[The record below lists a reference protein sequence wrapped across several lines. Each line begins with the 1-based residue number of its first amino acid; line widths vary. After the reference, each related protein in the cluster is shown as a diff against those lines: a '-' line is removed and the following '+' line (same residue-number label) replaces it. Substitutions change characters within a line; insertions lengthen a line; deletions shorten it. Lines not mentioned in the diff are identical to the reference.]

1 MMDRRSLR
9 FRVAGA
15 FGLLAALLSLAWGL
29 IAFIG
34 IRLSEDRVLM
44 RQLQIV
50 TEDYALRLSSNEGE
64 VLPDTSYIHVYG
76 EVEELPPSLKDWAKK
91 VPKDGYYEF
100 LEDEFHVRV
109 LSAGSPQKRFYVVFD
124 VAGIEAASSEDVWLF
139 GGIAAVVLLLTLL
152 ATGLGAVVGGR
163 AIEPVMLLARM
174 VGRISPE
181 RLSDDDRQQI
191 KATHFHV
198 DEVRLLAGT
207 IEKMLQRICAFI
219 ERERYFTAAASH
231 ELRTPVTVISG
242 AVELLEDS
250 HLSAKD
256 ARAVAR
262 IKRATVD
269 MRMTIEMFLSLSR
282 ATDDGLYGDHFAV
295 RPLVQKAIDQQLYL
309 LAKKNIEV
317 NREFFANPELL
328 GHPQAFATVVNNLV
342 RNAFEHTPHGQ
353 GPVTVRVD
361 RYEISVS
368 NQGGLSALE
377 WGHFSTA
384 DASRSEVHGLGL
396 KIVERLCEYNGWTFV
411 LHTNNGAIDARLSW
425 SPQGLQTGDQALD

>member
-29 IAFIG
+29 VAFIG

-44 RQLQIV
+44 RQLKLV
-50 TEDYALRLSSNEGE
+50 TEDYALRLSSTAGE
-64 VLPDTSYIHVYG
+64 ALPDTSYIQGYS
-76 EVEELPPSLKDWAKK
+76 EVEELPPSLRDWANDI
-91 VPKDGYYEF
+91 PQDGYYEF
-100 LEDEFHVRV
+100 LEDELHVRV

-163 AIEPVMLLARM
+163 AIEPVILLAKM

-181 RLSDDDRQQI
+181 RLSDDDWQQI
-191 KATHFHV
+191 KAHRFRV
-198 DEVRLLAGT
+198 DEVRLLART

-219 ERERYFTAAASH
+219 ERERYFTGAASH
-231 ELRTPVTVISG
+231 ELRTPVTVIGG
-242 AVELLEDS
+242 ALELLEDS
-250 HLSAKD
+250 HLSTND

-282 ATDDGLYGDHFAV
+282 ATDDGLYCDRFTV
-295 RPLVQKAIDQQLYL
+295 RPLVLKAIDQQLYL

-317 NREFFANPELL
+317 NREFIANPELF
-328 GHPQAFATVVNNLV
+328 GHPQSFATVVNNLV
-342 RNAFEHTPHGQ
+342 RNAFEHTPHDQ
-353 GPVTVRVD
+353 GPITVRVD
-361 RYEISVS
+361 QHEISVS
-368 NQGGLSALE
+368 NQGGLGAAECNHL
-377 WGHFSTA
+377 STQC
-384 DASRSEVHGLGL
+384 ASRSETHGLGL
-396 KIVERLCEYNGWTFV
+396 KIVQRLCEYNGWTFA
-411 LHTNNGAIDARLSW
+411 LRINNDAVDARLSW
-425 SPQGLQTGDQALD
+425 SPQRLQPADQALE